1 MRRRVKS
8 LTVAAVSALVLLA
21 AATAAAQSDFGSR
34 VVASSDGDQAGQSLR
49 IPLALW
55 IGGVAADQIST
66 YKFSSGYPGV
76 LHEVNPLIRGVD
88 RHPALLVTA
97 GTAIDVATGWA
108 AFHVL
113 GPRHPRLL
121 KTALYAAAAY
131 RSYLAVHNIA
141 MMREAEAIRT
151 AALSAMNPR

>member
-1 MRRRVKS
+1 MRRRVTS

-21 AATAAAQSDFGSR
+21 AGTAVAQSDTGSR
-34 VVASSDGDQAGQSLR
+34 VVASSDGEQAAQGLR

-66 YKFSSGYPGV
+66 YRFSSGYSDV
-76 LHEVNPLIRGVD
+76 LHELNPLIPGVD
-88 RHPALLVTA
+88 RHPAMLVTA
-97 GTAIDVATGWA
+97 GTAIDAATGWA
-108 AFHVL
+108 AFHFL

-131 RSYLAVHNIA
+131 RSYLAIHNVN
-141 MMREAEAIRT
+141 MMREADAMRT
-151 AALSAMNPR
+151 ATLSALSPR